1 MYKCLDCGCVFDEPI
16 SWSESRGEYWG
27 MPCSEEVSGCPY
39 CKGDYEEAYKCEECN
54 EFFLEEELHSDLC
67 EECVKKKFYNIETCY
82 KVGRESRLHIELNGF
97 LASLFNG
104 NEAEI
109 EYILIEEIKKSGK
122 ITFEDFDKFAK
133 DGFEEFVWIAKE
145 VNKNENIK
153 G

>member
-1 MYKCLDCGCVFDEPI
+1 MYKCLDCGRVFDEPI

-27 MPCSEEVSGCPY
+27 MSCSEEVGGCPY

-54 EFFLEEELHSDLC
+54 GFFIEEELHSDLC

-82 KVGRESRLHIELNGF
+82 KVGQESRLHIELNGF

-109 EYILIEEIKKSGK
+109 EDILIEAIKKSGK

-145 VNKNENIK
+145 VNKNENGK